1 MMPPQRKKVLIA
13 DDDRILSHMLASRL
27 RAMGWVVDVAMD
39 AMQAVMFTR
48 QNDPDIIVLDIAMP
62 GGTGKKALAS
72 LKASSKTR
80 DIPVLVLSGSV
91 EPADEAGILALGAA
105 EFVRKPIEADALDAR
120 LRALLGEA
128 TPGAEKSSS

>member
-1 MMPPQRKKVLIA
+1 MPPKRRRVLIA

-27 RAMGWVVDVAMD
+27 RTMGWVVDVAMD

-48 QNDPDIIVLDIAMP
+48 QSSPDIIVLDIAMP
-62 GGTGKKALAS
+62 GGTGKQALTS
-72 LKASSKTR
+72 LKASSKLR

-105 EFVRKPIEADALDAR
+105 EFVRKPIEAEALDAR
-120 LRALLGEA
+120 LRALLGEDEA
-128 TPGAEKSSS
+128 RPEKGD